1 MGRDREKGL
10 GYGEG
15 TRISPRLVIGF
26 SAIAVGLLM
35 TLDTLGVLHAGQ
47 FWRYWPLV
55 LVAVGLARMVQ
66 SRQECGRPAGVGLV
80 LAGVLLLSAN
90 FGLFSHRLLFPL
102 LLVVVGAS
110 IAWRA
115 LAPPPVVRT
124 AATDPLGD
132 KIRSSIEESVHS
144 SIQDSVRSSI
154 QDSLR
159 SSIPGNETS
168 SRLSAFVVMGGV
180 KKRSD
185 AQDFQGG
192 DAFAFM
198 GGCEIDLREASMKD
212 GAVVFDSFVLMGGVE
227 IRVPEDWAVD
237 NRGLA
242 LLGGFED
249 KTRSGGW
256 SSEGRPVEAK
266 KRLILTGL
274 AIMGGVEVKN

>member
-1 MGRDREKGL
+1 MGRDRERGL

-26 SAIAVGLLM
+26 SVMAVGILM
-35 TLDTLGVLHAGQ
+35 TLDNLGVLHAGQ

-66 SRQECGRPAGVGLV
+66 SRQECGRPAGMGLMV
-80 LAGVLLLSAN
+80 AGVLVLLAN
-90 FGLFSHRLLFPL
+90 FGLLSHRLLFPL
-102 LLVVVGAS
+102 FLLALGAG

-115 LAPPPVVRT
+115 LARPRVERT
-124 AATDPLGD
+124 AAADPLGD
-132 KIRSSIEESVHS
+132 KIRSSIEQSVHS

-159 SSIPGNETS
+159 SSIPGDDA
-168 SRLSAFVVMGGV
+168 SRLSAFVIMGGV
-180 KKRSD
+180 KRGTN

-192 DAFAFM
+192 DAFALM
-198 GGCEIDLREASMKD
+198 GGCEIDLREASMKE
-212 GAVVFDSFVLMGGVE
+212 GAVMFDLFVFMGGVE
-227 IRVPEDWAVD
+227 IRVPDDWTVD

-249 KTRSGGW
+249 KTR
-256 SSEGRPVEAK
+256 RPVEAK

>member
-1 MGRDREKGL
+1 M
-10 GYGEG
+10 
-15 TRISPRLVIGF
+15 
-26 SAIAVGLLM
+26 AVGLLL
-35 TLDTLGVLHAGQ
+35 TLDNLGVIRAGH

-55 LVAVGLARMVQ
+55 LIAIGLARLVQ
-66 SRQECGRPAGVGLV
+66 SQQECGRPAGMGMMLVGV
-80 LAGVLLLSAN
+80 FLLLAN
-90 FGLFSHRLLFPL
+90 FGFLDFKLLWPLF
-102 LLVVVGAS
+102 LLVIGAS

-115 LAPPPVVRT
+115 LAPPRVART
-124 AATDPLGD
+124 AGAESLKD

-144 SIQDSVRSSI
+144 SIQESVRSSIPDSVRSSI
-154 QDSLR
+154 
-159 SSIPGNETS
+159 PGNDAP
-168 SRLSAFVVMGGV
+168 SRLSAFVMMGGV
-180 KKRSD
+180 KKRTN

-192 DAFAFM
+192 DAFALM

-242 LLGGFED
+242 LLGAFED
-249 KTRSGGW
+249 KTRSGRW

>member
-1 MGRDREKGL
+1 MGRDRERGL
-10 GYGEG
+10 GFGEG

-26 SAIAVGLLM
+26 SVMAVGILL
-35 TLDTLGVLHAGQ
+35 TLDNLGVLHAGQ
-47 FWRYWPLV
+47 FWRFWPLV
-55 LVAVGLARMVQ
+55 LVGVGLARMVQ
-66 SRQECGRPAGVGLV
+66 SRRECGRPAGIGFM
-80 LAGVLLLSAN
+80 LAGVLLLLAN
-90 FGLFSHRLLFPL
+90 FGLLSHRLLFPL
-102 LLVVVGAS
+102 FLLVVGAS

-115 LAPPPVVRT
+115 LASPRVEPT
-124 AATDPLGD
+124 ATADPLGD
-132 KIRSSIEESVHS
+132 KIRSSIEQSVHS
-144 SIQDSVRSSI
+144 SIQESVRSSI
-154 QDSLR
+154 EDSVR
-159 SSIPGNETS
+159 TSIPGNGPP

-180 KKRSD
+180 KKRND

-198 GGCEIDLREASMKD
+198 GGCEIDLREASMKE

-242 LLGGFED
+242 FLGGFED
-249 KTRSGGW
+249 KTRAGRW

-266 KRLILTGL
+266 KRLILTGF